1 MAKTPKNTINP
12 EDQAAF
18 REAMRGIKPLVTPA
32 KAELKPRNQP
42 EIRKCKIKPAE
53 DESYEIFPFSDYEKL
68 PPVSSE
74 DILEFSRPGI
84 QHKMLRKLR
93 QGQYNANAILDLHGK
108 TSEEARESLSH
119 FLQACQRKGLRYVMI
134 IHGKSRGTGKPI
146 LKNKL
151 NHWLRQTEQVLAFHS
166 ATQRDGSS
174 GALYV
179 LLRG

>member
-1 MAKTPKNTINP
+1 MAKIPKNTLSP

-18 REAMRGIKPLVTPA
+18 RDAMQGVKPLVTPT
-32 KAELKPRNQP
+32 KTKLKPRNQP
-42 EIRKCKIKPAE
+42 EIRKRKITLE
-53 DESYEIFPFSDYEKL
+53 DEATDNYPFSDYEKL

-74 DILEFSRPGI
+74 DILEFSRPGV

-93 QGQYNANAILDLHGK
+93 QGQYNVNAILDLHGK

-119 FLQACQRKGLRYVMI
+119 FLLACQKKGLRYVMI
-134 IHGKSRGTGKPI
+134 IHGKSRGSGKPI

-151 NHWLRQTEQVLAFHS
+151 NHWLRQTDQVIAFHS